1 MELPLTET
9 LLGVIATILLWTV
22 GELWKLSKIVASM
35 QTHSEDTDRR
45 INNLET
51 KLRP

>member
-1 MELPLTET
+1 MALPLTET

-22 GELWKLSKIVASM
+22 SELWKLSKIVASM
-35 QTHSEDTDRR
+35 QTHEKDTDRR

>member
-22 GELWKLSKIVASM
+22 SELWKLSKIVASM
-35 QTHSEDTDRR
+35 QTHSKDTDRR
-45 INNLET
+45 VEKLET
-51 KLRP
+51 QVHP